1 MCKRLAVACA
11 CLVLL
16 ISAHQALAEGGF
28 EARAD
33 LPPLLEFNDGSVVQ
47 TRAQLERRKK
57 EVSELLQR
65 YFIGTFPD
73 KAPALLSAK
82 VLQER
87 RGEDGSLRR
96 RVQLTFD
103 TPKKAAF
110 EVRVWVPK
118 GEGPFPILL
127 TQPRYYQLR
136 WAELALE
143 RGYIACLYTGR
154 RTFPAMRAPGRISA
168 GSILK
173 PPGARSRR
181 RPGLPA
187 ALSITCW
194 LHPAAIAS
202 RRERSGSSAFR
213 ATASSR

>member
-82 VLQER
+82 VLQES
-87 RGEDGSLRR
+87 RGEDGGRFGRARRGRR
-96 RVQLTFD
+96 RRR
-103 TPKKAAF
+103 A
-110 EVRVWVPK
+110 
-118 GEGPFPILL
+118 
-127 TQPRYYQLR
+127 PRMR
-136 WAELALE
+136 
-143 RGYIACLYTGR
+143 RRGR
-154 RTFPAMRAPGRISA
+154 RRRRGGCRKSD
-168 GSILK
+168 
-173 PPGARSRR
+173 GARR
-181 RPGLPA
+181 
-187 ALSITCW
+187 
-194 LHPAAIAS
+194 
-202 RRERSGSSAFR
+202 
-213 ATASSR
+213 